1 MAQNSVVWSKKLT
14 SCSLSA
20 LAIWSAPSNWA
31 SRLGVAV
38 AADHKVVA
46 MAGAVGRAIC
56 TEFKLNCHQALAHL
70 PCSIQV

>member
-14 SCSLSA
+14 SCSQCA

-31 SRLGVAV
+31 SRLGAAV
-38 AADHKVVA
+38 AADRKVVV
-46 MAGAVGRAIC
+46 MAGAVGHAIC
-56 TEFKLNCHQALAHL
+56 TEFKFNCHQALAHL